1 MGFWAGIRQLFE
13 RIVPGHGH
21 GIDELARRLGI
32 SIDALHSVPIS
43 YREFRMP
50 KRSGGTRRILAPNGA
65 LKAVQRTILRRVLGR
80 LRSHPSAHGFERGR
94 SILTNAQAHVGRA
107 VVVRMDLKDF
117 FPSTSA
123 RRVFQYLRRI
133 GWNRPAARL
142 LTHLCTF
149 EGGLPQGA
157 PTSPRLSNLVN
168 YRLDAR
174 LTGLADRRRVY
185 NPRTAGHLEERPVGA
200 TYTRYADDLTFSF
213 PTDDRKLIRY
223 VVRMTK
229 HIVASEGY
237 ELHLHRKLRVLR
249 RHTRQQVT
257 GLVVND
263 WVNLPRATRR
273 WLRAVEHRLA
283 TGRAATLTPAQLAGW
298 RALRAMVEAQSE
310 GGARR
315 DG

>member
-1 MGFWAGIRQLFE
+1 MGLWGLIRWLVYG
-13 RIVPGHGH
+13 RGHGVE
-21 GIDELARRLGI
+21 ELGRRLGVTV
-32 SIDALHSVPIS
+32 AELRAVRPT
-43 YREFRMP
+43 YREFTIP
-50 KRSGGTRRILAPNGA
+50 KRSGGTRRILAPDDQ
-65 LKAVQRTILRRVLGR
+65 LKALQRLILKRLLAR
-80 LRSHPSAHGFERGR
+80 LRSHPAATGFEKGQ
-94 SILTNAQAHVGRA
+94 SIVTNARAHVGQA

-117 FPSTSA
+117 FPATRA
-123 RRVFQYLRRI
+123 KKVRKYFRRV
-133 GWNRPAARL
+133 GWDRPAAKL

-174 LTGLADRRRVY
+174 LTGLAMRRRLY
-185 NPRTAGHLEERPVGA
+185 NPRTAGHLEEGPVGA

-237 ELHLHRKLRVLR
+237 ELHLRRKLRVLR
-249 RHTRQQVT
+249 RHARQQVT

-263 WVNLPRATRR
+263 RVNLPRATRR
-273 WLRAVEHRLA
+273 WLRAVEHRSA
-283 TGRAATLTPAQLAGW
+283 TGRLPTLTPAQLAGW
-298 RALRAMVEAQSE
+298 RALRAMIESQRE
-310 GGARR
+310 GGARP
-315 DG
+315 GA

>member
-1 MGFWAGIRQLFE
+1 MGLWGLIQWLIRG
-13 RIVPGHGH
+13 RGHGVE
-21 GIDELARRLGI
+21 ELARRLGM
-32 SIDALHSVPIS
+32 SVADLRAVRPA
-43 YREFRMP
+43 YREFTIP
-50 KRSGGTRRILAPNGA
+50 KRSGGTRRILAPDDQ
-65 LKAVQRTILRRVLGR
+65 LKALQRLILKRLLAR
-80 LRSHPSAHGFERGR
+80 LRSHPAATGFEKGQ
-94 SILTNAQAHVGRA
+94 SIVTNARAHVGQA

-117 FPSTSA
+117 FPATRA
-123 RRVFQYLRRI
+123 KKVRKYFRGV
-133 GWNRPAARL
+133 GWDRPAAKL

-168 YRLDAR
+168 FRLDAR
-174 LTGLADRRRVY
+174 LAGLATRRRVY